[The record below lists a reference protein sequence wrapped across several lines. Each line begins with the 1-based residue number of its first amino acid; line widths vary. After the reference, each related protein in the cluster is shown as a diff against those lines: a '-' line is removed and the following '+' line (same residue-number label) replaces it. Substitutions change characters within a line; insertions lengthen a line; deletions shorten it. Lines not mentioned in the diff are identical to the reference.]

1 MLQHT
6 HRPYE
11 LDAHRRSVNDLVYSC
26 NRHGFHGSAVSAAA
40 DWMPELA
47 VGSAIADISNLTQEF
62 LREKAAV
69 PSAVLRDGYNPR
81 RIVTKKLQSKFTRF
95 FVIRQ
100 VFVSKKRKN

>member
-1 MLQHT
+1 
-6 HRPYE
+6 
-11 LDAHRRSVNDLVYSC
+11 
-26 NRHGFHGSAVSAAA
+26 
-40 DWMPELA
+40 MPELA

-95 FVIRQ
+95 LPIRQ
-100 VFVSKKRKN
+100 VFVSKKIKKQNFLKMLLADIQDIVSFFVK